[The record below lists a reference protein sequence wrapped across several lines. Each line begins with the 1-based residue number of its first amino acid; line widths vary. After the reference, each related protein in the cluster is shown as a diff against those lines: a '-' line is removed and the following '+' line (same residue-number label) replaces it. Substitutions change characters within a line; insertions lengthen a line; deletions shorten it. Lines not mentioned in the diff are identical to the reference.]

1 MKDFLIGSA
10 LGLLLVSA
18 VYRLGPPPKKPE
30 LPDYMW
36 VCNQPTV
43 SGATY
48 CTPQPA
54 TNYEVK

>member
-1 MKDFLIGSA
+1 MRDIIFALIIGGA
-10 LGLLLVSA
+10 C
-18 VYRLGPPPKKPE
+18 VYTATNLFKPVVKV

-36 VCNQPTV
+36 VCNKPTV
-43 SGATY
+43 AGSTY